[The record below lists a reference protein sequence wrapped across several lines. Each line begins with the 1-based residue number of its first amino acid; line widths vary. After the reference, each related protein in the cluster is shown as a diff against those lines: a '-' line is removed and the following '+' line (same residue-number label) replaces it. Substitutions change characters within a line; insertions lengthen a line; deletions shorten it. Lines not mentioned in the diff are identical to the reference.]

1 MARIS
6 TYVIDPV
13 VTAND
18 KWIGTDFSGGITK
31 NFTPQNLANFFNE
44 SGVLGIVNQIN
55 FKYYQTFIG
64 NRPVGSITTI
74 TQAPT
79 FSSLTNIKVSEKNS
93 GLKYIVDILNSFS
106 GDTIMIADT
115 ANPNIFGIYRL
126 TNIEE
131 DLSNLTFYNLSLE
144 FVDGNGNLEDTHVY
158 GITLIADSSSLDKN
172 YVHVQSS
179 ASNQWSVTHNL
190 NKYPSVAIVDSG
202 NNLVVGEVEYIS
214 LDVVVLRFNA
224 SFSGKAYFN

>member
-6 TYVIDPV
+6 TYDIDPI

-31 NFTPQNLANFFNE
+31 NFTPQKLADLFNE
-44 SGVLGIVNQIN
+44 SGIIGVVNQIN

-64 NRPVGSITTI
+64 DRPEGSITTL

-93 GLKYIVDILNSFS
+93 GLKYIVDIMNTFIH
-106 GDTIMIADT
+106 DNIMISDT
-115 ANPNIFGIYRL
+115 SNPNKFGIYKL
-126 TNIEE
+126 IDIQE
-131 DLSNLTFYNLSLE
+131 DLSEVGFYNLTLE
-144 FVDGNGNLEDTHVY
+144 LIEANGSLEDTHIY
-158 GITLIADSSSLDKN
+158 GVTSIADSSSLDKN
-172 YVHVQSS
+172 YIHTQSS
-179 ASNQWSVTHNL
+179 ASNTWTITHNL
-190 NKYPSVAIVDSG
+190 KKYPSVTIVDSG
-202 NNLVVGEVEYIS
+202 NNSVVGEIEYTS
-214 LDVVVLRFNA
+214 LDVVTLRFNA